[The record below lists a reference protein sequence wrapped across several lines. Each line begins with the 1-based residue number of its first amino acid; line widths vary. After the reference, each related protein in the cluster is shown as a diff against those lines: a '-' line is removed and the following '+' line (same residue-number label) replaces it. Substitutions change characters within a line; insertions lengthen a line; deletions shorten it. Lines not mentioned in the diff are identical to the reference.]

1 MLRCFVGLGANLGN
15 PLQQLQDAAER
26 LRKHSGL
33 HNVAVSSVYR
43 SSPMGPQ
50 DQPDYLNAVARF
62 DTALSAQALLHEMQ
76 ALERLAGRTRERRWG
91 PRTLDVDLLLYGN
104 QCIDSPHLVIPHPG
118 LEHRAFVLVPLLE
131 LAGADFSLP
140 GGKRLDHV
148 VSHCVDCHLTQ
159 VAQPGHLLAS
169 EPRYCQS

>member
-15 PLQQLQDAAER
+15 PLQQLQDAAEQ
-26 LRKHSGL
+26 LSNHSDL
-33 HNVAVSSVYR
+33 ENIAVSGVYR

-62 DTALSAQALLHEMQ
+62 DTALSPRALLHDMQ
-76 ALERLAGRTRERRWG
+76 ALERRAGRVREQRWG
-91 PRTLDVDLLLYGN
+91 PRTLDIDLLLYGDE
-104 QCIDSPHLVIPHPG
+104 CIDSPHLVVPHPG

-140 GGKRLDHV
+140 GGKRLGHV
-148 VSHCVDCHLTQ
+148 ISHCVDRHLEQ
-159 VAQPGHLLAS
+159 VAQPCHLLAP
-169 EPRYCQS
+169 ERGKCQP